1 MMADAAINTVRTYT
15 LPPDDV
21 LDAAAEHGLRIF
33 AGLAWPQHVAFLDNR
48 RLRREILRLVREQAR
63 TLSGHPA
70 LLLTAIGNEI
80 PPAVVRWHGQS
91 RVEQFIRAAIEE
103 ARNAAPGMLLTYVN
117 YPPTEFLELPS
128 LDVHAFNVYLHDEE
142 AMRAYTARLQHLA
155 GHRPLLLAECGA
167 DSQRLGPEE
176 QASLAS
182 MQVRVA
188 FSEGACG
195 AVVFGWTDDWWRG
208 GSAIR
213 DWSFGLVDRERRPK
227 TALAAVSQTFR
238 EAPHAYRRETR
249 LAGGVGR
256 CVCVQRGRHYRRLP
270 DVPSSTRL
278 PALRRDRRR
287 RRIHRRHCRACSGI
301 FLRRI

>member
-1 MMADAAINTVRTYT
+1 
-15 LPPDDV
+15 
-21 LDAAAEHGLRIF
+21 
-33 AGLAWPQHVAFLDNR
+33 
-48 RLRREILRLVREQAR
+48 
-63 TLSGHPA
+63 
-70 LLLTAIGNEI
+70 
-80 PPAVVRWHGQS
+80 
-91 RVEQFIRAAIEE
+91 
-103 ARNAAPGMLLTYVN
+103 MLLTYVN

-195 AVVFGWTDDWWRG
+195 AVVFGWTDEWWRS

-227 TALAAVSQTFR
+227 AALAAVSQTFR
-238 EAPHAYRRETR
+238 EAPHATDAQRDWP
-249 LAGGVGR
+249 AVSVV
-256 CVCVQRGRHYRRLP
+256 VCAYNAADTIDDCL
-270 DVPSSTRL
+270 DVPSVDSTTRT
-278 PALRRDRRR
+278 
-287 RRIHRRHCRACSGI
+287 ST
-301 FLRRI
+301 